1 MKSKK
6 KFNLI
11 VVAHPDDETL
21 FFAGLIQ
28 SVKTQPWKV
37 ICVSDGNAD
46 GQGSKRAGQL
56 AEACRQLKVKSL
68 EHWDFPDIYEKR
80 LDIGRLVARLKA
92 LENIN
97 QVYTHGILGEYG
109 HPHHQDVSFAV
120 HQAFANVFS
129 VAYNCY
135 MKKLIKLSPKQ
146 FQLKAQILSTVYL
159 SETRRFAPFLPATFV
174 EGFTPVDTKEVAT
187 IYEWITKKK
196 EPNLSELKIY
206 RWYFEYLKKAIDEPP
221 PRPF

>member
-28 SVKTQPWKV
+28 SVKTHPWKV
-37 ICVSDGNAD
+37 ICVTDGDAD
-46 GQGSKRAGQL
+46 GQGALRADQL
-56 AEACRQLKVKSL
+56 AEACHQLKVKSL
-68 EHWDFPDIYEKR
+68 EHWKFPDIYEQR
-80 LDIGRLVARLKA
+80 LNIKALVEKLQT

-109 HPHHQDVSFAV
+109 HPHHQDVSAAV
-120 HQAFANVFS
+120 HRAFPKVFS
-129 VAYNCY
+129 VAYNCFAQ
-135 MKKLIKLSPKQ
+135 KLIKLSPKQ
-146 FQLKAQILSTVYL
+146 WEIKSRILSTVYL
-159 SETRRFAPFLPATFV
+159 SETRRFAPFLPSTFA
-174 EGFTPVDTKEVAT
+174 EGFISVSDEEVNT
-187 IYEWITKKK
+187 IYQWITKKI
-196 EPNLSELKIY
+196 EPKKKDLKIY
-206 RWYFEYLKKAIDEPP
+206 GWYFEYLKKAIDEPP